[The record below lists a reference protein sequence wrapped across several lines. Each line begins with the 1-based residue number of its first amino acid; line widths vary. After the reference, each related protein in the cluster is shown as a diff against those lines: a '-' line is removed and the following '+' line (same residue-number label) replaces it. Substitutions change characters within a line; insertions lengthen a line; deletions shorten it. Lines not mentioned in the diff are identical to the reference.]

1 MKKSLRERKA
11 RPLHFNVINS
21 HCAMR
26 LSQKLSFFAHYN
38 FSVITASDLCVKEF
52 FFSFVCWLLNFLW
65 FIKGT
70 NKTDSSLHSMKSVSL
85 ILLFYFFISIVSCTK
100 QQWALLNNAWRMM
113 NYGQEWH
120 IKKNGLFACLYTFI
134 VDRYL
139 SRNTIY
145 MTQASMVVYYKVKLG
160 EPRSREN
167 VWHFLSLIWHNMIL
181 TEEHIMAESR
191 WYSIHIK

>member
-1 MKKSLRERKA
+1 MLGDWAKNFHFLLIIISLWL
-11 RPLHFNVINS
+11 LHRIFVSKN
-21 HCAMR
+21 
-26 LSQKLSFFAHYN
+26 
-38 FSVITASDLCVKEF
+38 F
-52 FFSFVCWLLNFLW
+52 FFSFVCWLLNFLR

-120 IKKNGLFACLYTFI
+120 IKKNGLFASLYTFI

-167 VWHFLSLIWHNMIL
+167 VWHFLSFIWHNTIMK
-181 TEEHIMAESR
+181 EVHIMAESR

>member
-1 MKKSLRERKA
+1 MCYETEPKNSFLLLIIITLWL
-11 RPLHFNVINS
+11 LHRIFVSKN
-21 HCAMR
+21 
-26 LSQKLSFFAHYN
+26 
-38 FSVITASDLCVKEF
+38 F
-52 FFSFVCWLLNFLW
+52 FFSFVCWLLNFLR

-85 ILLFYFFISIVSCTK
+85 ILLFYFFFRSLVV
-100 QQWALLNNAWRMM
+100 QNNNGRFLNNAWRMM

-145 MTQASMVVYYKVKLG
+145 MTKPAWSFIIRL
-160 EPRSREN
+160 N
-167 VWHFLSLIWHNMIL
+167 
-181 TEEHIMAESR
+181 
-191 WYSIHIK
+191 

>member
-1 MKKSLRERKA
+1 MLGDWAKNFHFLLIIISLWL
-11 RPLHFNVINS
+11 LHRIFVSKN
-21 HCAMR
+21 
-26 LSQKLSFFAHYN
+26 
-38 FSVITASDLCVKEF
+38 F

-85 ILLFYFFISIVSCTK
+85 ILLFYFFFFRSLVV
-100 QQWALLNNAWRMM
+100 QNNNGRFLNNAWRMM

-120 IKKNGLFACLYTFI
+120 IKKNGLFACLYTFT

-167 VWHFLSLIWHNMIL
+167 VWHFLSFIWHNTIMK
-181 TEEHIMAESR
+181 EVHIMAESR

>member
-1 MKKSLRERKA
+1 MLRDWAKK
-11 RPLHFNVINS
+11 
-21 HCAMR
+21 
-26 LSQKLSFFAHYN
+26 FFSVAHYYH
-38 FSVITASDLCVKEF
+38 SVIASSDLCVKEF
-52 FFSFVCWLLNFLW
+52 FFSFVCWLLNFLR

-85 ILLFYFFISIVSCTK
+85 ILLFYFFFSIVSCTK

-145 MTQASMVVYYKVKLG
+145 MTQASMVVYYKVNLG

-167 VWHFLSLIWHNMIL
+167 VWHFLSLIWHNTIM
-181 TEEHIMAESR
+181 TESTHNGWKSMVFDT
-191 WYSIHIK
+191 HKK

>member
-1 MKKSLRERKA
+1 
-11 RPLHFNVINS
+11 
-21 HCAMR
+21 
-26 LSQKLSFFAHYN
+26 
-38 FSVITASDLCVKEF
+38 
-52 FFSFVCWLLNFLW
+52 
-65 FIKGT
+65 
-70 NKTDSSLHSMKSVSL
+70 
-85 ILLFYFFISIVSCTK
+85 
-100 QQWALLNNAWRMM
+100 M

-167 VWHFLSLIWHNMIL
+167 V
-181 TEEHIMAESR
+181 
-191 WYSIHIK
+191 

>member
-1 MKKSLRERKA
+1 MLGDWAKNFHFLLIIISLWL
-11 RPLHFNVINS
+11 LHRIFVSKN
-21 HCAMR
+21 
-26 LSQKLSFFAHYN
+26 
-38 FSVITASDLCVKEF
+38 F

-120 IKKNGLFACLYTFI
+120 IKKNGLFASLYTFI

-167 VWHFLSLIWHNMIL
+167 VWHFLFLSHL
-181 TEEHIMAESR
+181 T
-191 WYSIHIK
+191 